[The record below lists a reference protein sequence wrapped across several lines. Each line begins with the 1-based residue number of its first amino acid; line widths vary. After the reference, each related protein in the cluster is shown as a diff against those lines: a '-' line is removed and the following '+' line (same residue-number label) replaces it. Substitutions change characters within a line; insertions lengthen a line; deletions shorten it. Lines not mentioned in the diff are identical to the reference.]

1 MEEVKPPTVPDTDAA
16 AAAASAAAAAAA
28 RTQQSPEPSQLETAL
43 GQLPP
48 AARQLIEARMV
59 EIERA
64 KQEQQKIANEA
75 TAKLANG
82 SAGDKVYLEQQLA
95 LLLDHL
101 GAVGPRF
108 NVAGIDK
115 CLDGPGAASAVS
127 RLVAACNTKFMN
139 LDSAEAAARPNKR
152 ARNTEP
158 EPETVSPE
166 PVAAAA
172 PRTAAGGAATSG
184 NALLRQALAAQ
195 YQ

>member
-1 MEEVKPPTVPDTDAA
+1 MEEVKPPTTDAA
-16 AAAASAAAAAAA
+16 AAAAAAAAASQAQA
-28 RTQQSPEPSQLETAL
+28 PPQAEPSQLEMAL
-43 GQLPP
+43 GQLPA

-59 EIERA
+59 EIEKA

-139 LDSAEAAARPNKR
+139 LDSADRERPPKR
-152 ARNTEP
+152 ARQAEEP
-158 EPETVSPE
+158 AADTTAAVAPPAVSSD
-166 PVAAAA
+166 AAASA
-172 PRTAAGGAATSG
+172 VPTSG

-195 YQ
+195 YN